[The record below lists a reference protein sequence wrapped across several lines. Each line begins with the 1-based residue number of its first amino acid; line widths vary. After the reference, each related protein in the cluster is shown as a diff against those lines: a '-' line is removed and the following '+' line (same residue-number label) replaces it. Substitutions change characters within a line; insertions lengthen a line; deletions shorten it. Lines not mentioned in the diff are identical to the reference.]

1 MDEVKGRISELHT
14 HGGERDEKQLEVI
27 FSAKRKIIV
36 EAPAGY
42 GKTKTMISRVAYL
55 ISSGQVPNPKKAL
68 ALTFSV
74 NAASKIRE
82 ELAEQLPAILSI
94 GSMSP
99 LQVER
104 KVFTTNY
111 HGFCRKVLGL
121 YGYLIDPHLKRMS
134 CLRGIDDSRRGELQR
149 LNIGLRNADI
159 DWLVKYGEAAKE
171 AGEELDTD
179 ASQGENRRYLRD
191 NYTAYLQKVQEI
203 FLPKGYVPFNAIL
216 LLARELFRQNLEVR
230 DFYRYYFPVIIIDE
244 FQDTNILQWTLL
256 QDLIGR
262 RNEISEDTY
271 LTLFGDSLQRIYG
284 FIGAIQD
291 IMRLAQNEYDMHPI
305 KLETNHRFRNN
316 EYLLF
321 LDANIRRNAENP
333 QNPAVEKP
341 ISIEVKEAENQEE
354 EALAVLSMIK
364 AKLEQEPNVRIAVL
378 ARIGRSNHNTR
389 RFPEVFNRFL
399 GDGFSYFYALYGDE
413 DDEYIEF
420 HERCLEQIVSI
431 NQKATFRTISR
442 NLLSNIKSIYSDS
455 SEIYGSLVV
464 LLETFLDHIAG
475 KRTFLTVEEKVELAR
490 DVFERKELKQYLG
503 QVKPNVILSTV
514 HGAKGLEWDYVILP
528 DMERY
533 SFPSYMG
540 LCRLCHFTN
549 ACNIDF
555 ATMLS
560 SKEFEREFY
569 QELSTFYVAV
579 TRAKRATYFSYS
591 KIGLNANGCDRVNN
605 PSCFLMLKGIRGPT
619 YTNGGIY
626 LRMQPTASLSRSAPS
641 LRGG

>member
-1 MDEVKGRISELHT
+1 MDEVKRRITEIHT
-14 HGGERDEKQLEVI
+14 HCGERDEKQLEVI

-55 ISSGQVPNPKKAL
+55 ISSGQVPNPKKVL
-68 ALTFSV
+68 ALTFSI

-82 ELAEQLPAILSI
+82 DLAEQLPAILSI

-99 LQVER
+99 LQVGR
-104 KVFTTNY
+104 KAFTTNY

-121 YGYLIDPHLKRMS
+121 YGYLIDPHLKYMN
-134 CLRGIDDSRRGELQR
+134 CLRGIDDSRRSDLKR
-149 LNIGLRNADI
+149 LNLGLTNADI
-159 DWLVKYGEAAKE
+159 DWLVRYGEAAKE
-171 AGEELDTD
+171 AGEELETD
-179 ASQGENRRYLRD
+179 ASQGENRRHLRN
-191 NYTAYLQKVQEI
+191 NYTAYLQKVREI
-203 FLPKGYVPFNAIL
+203 FLPKGYIPFNAIL
-216 LLARELFRQNLEVR
+216 LLTRELFRQNPKVR
-230 DFYRYYFPVIIIDE
+230 DFYRHYFPVVIIDE

-262 RNEISEDTY
+262 GNEISEDTY

-284 FIGAIQD
+284 FIGAIQG
-291 IMRLAQNEYDMHPI
+291 IMRVAQHEYDMHPI
-305 KLETNHRFRNN
+305 ELRTNHRFRNN

-333 QNPAVEKP
+333 QNPVIEK
-341 ISIEVKEAENQEE
+341 SVNIEVKKAADQEAE
-354 EALAVLSMIK
+354 ASAVLSMIK
-364 AKLEQEPNVRIAVL
+364 AQLEQEPDVRIAVL
-378 ARIGRSNHNTR
+378 TRIGRSNHNTR
-389 RFPEVFNRFL
+389 KFPEVFNRC
-399 GDGFSYFYALYGDE
+399 DGFSYFYALYGDV

-431 NQKATFRTISR
+431 DQKATFRTISR
-442 NLLSNIKSIYSDS
+442 NLLRSIRSIYSDS

-464 LLETFLDHIAG
+464 LLETFLDHIAR
-475 KRTFLTVEEKVELAR
+475 KHTFLTVEEKVELAR
-490 DVFERKELKQYLG
+490 DVFERKELKQYLS
-503 QVKPNVILSTV
+503 QVKSNVILSTV

-540 LCRLCHFTN
+540 LCRLCRFSN
-549 ACNIDF
+549 ACNLDF
-555 ATMLS
+555 VTMLS
-560 SKEFEREFY
+560 SQEFEREFY

-591 KIGLNANGCDRVNN
+591 EVGLNSNGCDRENN
-605 PSCFLMLKGIRGPT
+605 PSCFLALKGIRGPT
-619 YTNGGIY
+619 YTKDG
-626 LRMQPTASLSRSAPS
+626 T
-641 LRGG
+641 